1 MQADFSSVVF
11 MLILITLGFCFK
23 KFHILNSPHIDTLP
37 ALLLSI
43 AYPALIIV
51 SVTSVDVRTL
61 AVESVYIVAITVI
74 VTLMLFFVGRV
85 ILRKYNDVSRKP
97 LIIFSMAVG
106 NIVYVALP
114 VIRAVFGDIGVYYA
128 MLHSTTQDFIIWTL
142 YYSYFVGRG
151 KFEGVNLKKLVSPCF
166 IALVVAIVLAAF
178 GIKPSGVIF
187 DVLGALG
194 GLTIPLALVYVGGVL
209 ATYNNAKS
217 WMPDK
222 DTIWIS
228 VVKVLVVP
236 VIVFGVM
243 QLVPVATETR
253 LFMAV
258 CFSAPATV
266 MSTIWAKQYDYDYH
280 FSIKTLMFSTV
291 IFIIAASVFIVL
303 YSV

>member
-11 MLILITLGFCFK
+11 MLILITLGFSLK
-23 KFHILNSPHIDTLP
+23 KIKILNSNHIDALP

-51 SVTSVDVRTL
+51 SVTSVDIRTL
-61 AVESVYIVAITVI
+61 AVESVYIVAITIV

-85 ILRKYNDVSRKP
+85 ILRKYKNDSRKP
-97 LIIFSMAVG
+97 LILFSMAVG

-128 MLHSTTQDFIIWTL
+128 MLHSTTQDLIIWTL

-151 KFEGVNLKKLVSPCF
+151 KFKGVNLKKLISPCF
-166 IALVVAIVLAAF
+166 IALVLAIVLAAF
-178 GIKPSGVIF
+178 GIKPNGVIS

-209 ATYNNAKS
+209 ATYNNARS

-222 DTIWIS
+222 DTMLIS
-228 VVKVLVVP
+228 VVKVLIVP
-236 VIVFGVM
+236 VIVFGIM
-243 QLVPVATETR
+243 QLVPVEVETR

-266 MSTIWAKQYDYDYH
+266 MSTIWAKQYGYDYH

-291 IFIIAASVFIVL
+291 IFILAASVFIVL